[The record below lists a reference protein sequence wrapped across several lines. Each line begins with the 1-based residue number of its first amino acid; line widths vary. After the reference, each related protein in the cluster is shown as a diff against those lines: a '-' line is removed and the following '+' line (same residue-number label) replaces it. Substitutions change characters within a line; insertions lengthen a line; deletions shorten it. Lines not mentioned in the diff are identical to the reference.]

1 MVQSLLFDLH
11 FQDDN
16 CVWVKFFGLLRM
28 DARCELRRIVA
39 VLFGVEVW
47 CLHVIADSVYTYGGD
62 LNLQISAELDTSKG
76 CRANAEEKQGRKVVL
91 ICEKTS
97 I

>member
-1 MVQSLLFDLH
+1 M
-11 FQDDN
+11 
-16 CVWVKFFGLLRM
+16 WVKFFGLLRM

-47 CLHVIADSVYTYGGD
+47 CLHVIADSVYTYGDD

>member
-39 VLFGVEVW
+39 VLFGVEAW

>member
-1 MVQSLLFDLH
+1 MVQFLLFDLH

-16 CVWVKFFGLLRM
+16 CVWVKSFGFLRM

-39 VLFGVEVW
+39 VLFGVGAR
-47 CLHVIADSVYTYGGD
+47 CLHVIADSVYTYVGD
-62 LNLQISAELDTSKG
+62 FNLQVSAEVDTSKG
-76 CRANAEEKQGRKVVL
+76 CRVNVEERQGRKV
-91 ICEKTS
+91 IS

>member
-1 MVQSLLFDLH
+1 M
-11 FQDDN
+11 
-16 CVWVKFFGLLRM
+16 WVNFFGLLRM

-39 VLFGVEVW
+39 VLFGVEAW
-47 CLHVIADSVYTYGGD
+47 CLPVIADSVYTYGAD

-76 CRANAEEKQGRKVVL
+76 CRANAEERQGRKAVL
-91 ICEKTS
+91 IYEKTS